1 VIRGKNETQS
11 LGVPANDI
19 GSSEK
24 VHGDRFSVTL
34 ISNSAVDWTMRPQW
48 LRTLLTRIHTLFIRN
63 HAILL
68 TQVQKPFDP
77 EV

>member
-1 VIRGKNETQS
+1 MIRGKNGTQS
-11 LGVPANDI
+11 LGVPVTDI
-19 GSSEK
+19 GTSEK

-34 ISNSAVDWTMRPQW
+34 IGNSAVDWTMRPQR
-48 LRTLLTRIHTLFIRN
+48 LRTLLTRIHPLFIRN

-68 TQVQKPFDP
+68 TQVQKPFNP